1 MWHACIAYIPCEIQ
15 SVVAIVASFVA
26 RVIIP
31 EGIEAAVVALV
42 VVVVAKD
49 LAWVRAVVNM
59 LVEALVIDDVMS
71 NVLSGDKG
79 GVDMFNMLAD
89 MGIIVVTAA
98 VMALKFIVPIRFAV
112 DMLSDVVV
120 GVLFDM

>member
-15 SVVAIVASFVA
+15 SVTTVASFAA

-31 EGIEAAVVALV
+31 EGVEAAVVV
-42 VVVVAKD
+42 VKD
-49 LAWVRAVVNM
+49 LAWVGAVVNV
-59 LVEALVIDDVMS
+59 LVEVLVIDDVLS
-71 NVLSGDKG
+71 NVLGGDKG
-79 GVDMFNMLAD
+79 GVGMLNMLAD
-89 MGIIVVTAA
+89 MGIIVATAA